1 VSGADGYARCARL
14 RDIAM
19 MLPWLPAPPY
29 PTGESRTT
37 NCVQIYR
44 DDQDRS
50 VLYAAADELEA
61 LRARIAAA
69 EGLADACRAL
79 TDTEGAMD
87 PDCAYC
93 GAEPAHEGSESCPV
107 FMARAALSAWA
118 SAQ

>member
-1 VSGADGYARCARL
+1 MSGADLGEVVDMLRALAPRCA
-14 RDIAM
+14 DV
-19 MLPWLPAPPY
+19 
-29 PTGESRTT
+29 PTGNGEPDADSLLET
-37 NCVQIYR
+37 
-44 DDQDRS
+44 
-50 VLYAAADELEA
+50 AATELEA

-69 EGLADACRAL
+69 EGLAEACRAL

-118 SAQ
+118 STQ